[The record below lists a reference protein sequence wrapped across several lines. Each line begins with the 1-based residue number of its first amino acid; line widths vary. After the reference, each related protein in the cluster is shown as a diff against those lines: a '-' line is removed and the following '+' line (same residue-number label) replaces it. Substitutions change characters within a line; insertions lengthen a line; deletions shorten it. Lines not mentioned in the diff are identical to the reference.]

1 MGLKLYVLGF
11 GFVLVRNAGVWGT
24 EFYVVSA
31 EHFILKILTSRQN
44 CIASGNDWETY
55 GRRK

>member
-31 EHFILKILTSRQN
+31 EHFILKIGRQN